1 MTGSRTCSVAAGA
14 RGCGP
19 AAPESGGS
27 TKEERCSSRAAGFT
41 IVEVVVASSLMLLV
55 ICGLLLAFMVA
66 KKNAV
71 AASNFEA
78 ATVLARGTLERISTT
93 SFANIASYGPVAI
106 TSGSILSQIQGAWVQ
121 VVVTNVTGMKQVQV
135 NVTWTNLAA
144 GSGAGMSLVTAV
156 SGY

>member
-1 MTGSRTCSVAAGA
+1 MMGRLGLSAAG
-14 RGCGP
+14 RMHDGGP
-19 AAPESGGS
+19 ARAIAACLAGPE
-27 TKEERCSSRAAGFT
+27 RRHARAAGFT

-55 ICGLLLAFMVA
+55 ICGLLLAFLVA

-93 SFANIASYGPVAI
+93 SYASIASYGPVAI
-106 TSGSILSQIQGAWVQ
+106 TSGNILSQIQGGWIEVAA
-121 VVVTNVTGMKQVQV
+121 TNVTGMKQVR
-135 NVTWTNLAA
+135 VTVKWTNLTAESCA
-144 GSGAGMSLVTAV
+144 SLSLATAV

>member
-93 SFANIASYGPVAI
+93 SFANIASYGPVPI
-106 TSGSILSQIQGAWVQ
+106 TSGSICSHGWVQ

-144 GSGAGMSLVTAV
+144 GSGAGMSLVTAI